1 MSENYRVSVVGKNI
15 EVTNAMRDYFMDKL
29 EKTEKLSTDLIH
41 VDATVEVHKLDHEVT
56 IIMKFSHYRIKV
68 HAVTGEMYSAIDK
81 AFDKLRSKLRRW
93 KSKIQS
99 HHAKGLKMTEMEVEL
114 LEHEEKEVQALDQDI
129 IEENNT
135 TLDAAFA
142 RPPVVRVTK
151 APLKTLTLD
160 EAWMKMELTDDLFM
174 VFKSEE
180 DRTIKVMYRRANG
193 GYAIM
198 NTQ

>member
-1 MSENYRVSVVGKNI
+1 MSENYKVTVVGKNI
-15 EVTNAMRDYFMDKL
+15 EVTNAMRDYFMEKL

-81 AFDKLRSKLRRW
+81 AFDKLRNKLRRF
-93 KSKIQS
+93 KTRIQS

-114 LEHEEKEVQALDQDI
+114 LEHEEKEAEALDQDI
-129 IEENNT
+129 IDENNAS
-135 TLDAAFA
+135 LDASFS
-142 RPPVVRVTK
+142 RPPVVRVKK
-151 APLKTLTLD
+151 APLKTLTVD

-174 VFKSEE
+174 VYRSEE
-180 DRTIKVMYRRANG
+180 DRTIKVIYKRSNG